1 MRTNIG
7 KTWKTWKDKNMKKG
21 YTREKNCQEG
31 LWQENYLGSWIK
43 DTTKNIGADW
53 KETEDNGR
61 VNNQER
67 EK

>member
-1 MRTNIG
+1 
-7 KTWKTWKDKNMKKG
+7 
-21 YTREKNCQEG
+21 
-31 LWQENYLGSWIK
+31 LGSWIK